1 MDFAL
6 AVCRPA
12 RAKPVQGRRT
22 VLSTAMPCA
31 VDQSVITIDS
41 STAVASDTVNHEGIL
56 EDRGRNPNE
65 LLAAHGEPK
74 RRSSL
79 GTADGPR

>member
-1 MDFAL
+1 M
-6 AVCRPA
+6 
-12 RAKPVQGRRT
+12 AKPVQ
-22 VLSTAMPCA
+22 

-41 STAVASDTVNHEGIL
+41 STAVAIDTINHEGIL
-56 EDRGRNPNE
+56 EARGRNPNE

-79 GTADGPR
+79 GTVDGPR